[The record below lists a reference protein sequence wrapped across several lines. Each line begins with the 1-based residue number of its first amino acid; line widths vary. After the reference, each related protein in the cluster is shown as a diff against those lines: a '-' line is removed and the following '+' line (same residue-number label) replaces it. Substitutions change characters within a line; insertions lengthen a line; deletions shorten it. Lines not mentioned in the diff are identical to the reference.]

1 MFVAYRLFLLSLNYC
16 LLYDELVYVYVVQFV
31 GKRMETKLFLI
42 ISICCFWHTECD
54 VCYVCVCES
63 SAMLGCRC
71 YVCVC
76 VCEQCNAGL
85 SLLATPSVDR
95 TESTIHRRELMLV
108 SFETFD

>member
-1 MFVAYRLFLLSLNYC
+1 MFVAYRLFLLSSNYC

-85 SLLATPSVDR
+85 SLLCVC
-95 TESTIHRRELMLV
+95 V
-108 SFETFD
+108 CV

>member
-1 MFVAYRLFLLSLNYC
+1 MCYMFVAYRLFLLSLNYC

-54 VCYVCVCES
+54 VCYVCVCE
-63 SAMLGCRC
+63 
-71 YVCVC
+71 
-76 VCEQCNAGL
+76 QCNAGL

-108 SFETFD
+108 SSQIFDWLIACW